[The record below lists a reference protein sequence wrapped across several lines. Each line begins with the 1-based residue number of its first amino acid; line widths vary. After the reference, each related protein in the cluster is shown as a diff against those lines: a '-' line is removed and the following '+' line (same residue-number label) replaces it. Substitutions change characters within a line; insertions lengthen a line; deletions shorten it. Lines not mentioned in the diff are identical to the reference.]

1 MNEAKL
7 RQRRLLEDAESKPLP
22 QGLEAK
28 ALELLV
34 QMLIAVIPAIDGERR
49 NEQDHE

>member
-1 MNEAKL
+1 MSEAKL
-7 RQRRLLEDAESKPLP
+7 RQRSLLQDAESKPLP
-22 QGLEAK
+22 QEIEAK

-34 QMLIAVIPAIDGERR
+34 QMLIAVIPATDGERR

>member
-7 RQRRLLEDAESKPLP
+7 RQRSLLEDADREPLP
-22 QGLEAK
+22 QEIEAK

-34 QMLIAVIPAIDGERR
+34 QMLIAVIPAIDGGRR
-49 NEQDHE
+49 DEQDHE

>member
-7 RQRRLLEDAESKPLP
+7 RQRSLLEHAESTPLP
-22 QGLEAK
+22 QEIEAK

-34 QMLIAVIPAIDGERR
+34 QMLIAVIPAIDGEKR